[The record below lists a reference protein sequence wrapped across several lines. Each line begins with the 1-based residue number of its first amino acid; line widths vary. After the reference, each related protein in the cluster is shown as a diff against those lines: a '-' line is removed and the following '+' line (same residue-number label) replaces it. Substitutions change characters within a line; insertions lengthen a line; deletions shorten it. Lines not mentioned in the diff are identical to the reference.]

1 MLFTTKMGGTNI
13 FSHDRAQICDFTTV
27 FQLPKETADQEK
39 VSGVQGSPAF
49 FAPEVSQRP
58 DFKPRPLD
66 VWAFGV
72 SIYVFMFGDMPFWGE
87 SPDQITSEIENKVL
101 SYDDKEVS
109 EGFKEMMAGLLEKNP
124 DLRPSIREAKARYS
138 WLQRPEFPSE

>member
-1 MLFTTKMGGTNI
+1 M
-13 FSHDRAQICDFTTV
+13 
-27 FQLPKETADQEK
+27 
-39 VSGVQGSPAF
+39 
-49 FAPEVSQRP
+49 
-58 DFKPRPLD
+58 
-66 VWAFGV
+66 WAFGV